1 MIIYPQIKN
10 QEVSWQSPSN
20 IAIVKYWGKFGN
32 QLPAN
37 PSLSFTLKN
46 SVSNIIIKYDSKK
59 DNKNISLN
67 LSFEGSKNSKFESR
81 IFKYLT
87 SLTSIFPFLT
97 QLHLEIKANNT
108 FPHSAGIA
116 SSASGMSALALCL
129 CSIEKRLSGTLQSA
143 DEFYKKASY
152 IARLGSGSAA
162 RSIYGGFVSWGKIK
176 ELQGTSNEYGTHL
189 SKDMI
194 HPVFK
199 DYRDSILI
207 VNSRQKK
214 ISSSEGHALMKDHP
228 FAKSRI
234 QQAKNNIKK
243 LLSVLKEGDEE
254 NFILIA
260 ENEALS
266 LHALMLSSNPPF
278 LLLEPNTINIINKIQ
293 QYRKR
298 NNKKLCFTI
307 DAGPNVH
314 LLYSAKIEKEIY
326 HFIKDELL
334 VYCEN
339 NFLIEDEIGN
349 GPKQIK

>member
-1 MIIYPQIKN
+1 MILYPQIKN
-10 QEVSWQSPSN
+10 QVVSWQSPSN

-46 SVSNIIIKYDSKK
+46 SVSNIIIKYNSKK
-59 DNKNISLN
+59 DDKNISLN
-67 LSFEGSKNSKFESR
+67 LSFEGSNNSKFESR

-87 SLTSIFPFLT
+87 SLTSIFSFLT
-97 QLHLEIKANNT
+97 QLHFEIEANNT

-129 CSIEKRLSGTLQSA
+129 CSIEKRLSGTLQNA

-152 IARLGSGSAA
+152 VARLGSGSAT
-162 RSIYGGFVSWGKIK
+162 RSIYGGFVSWGEIK

-189 SKDMI
+189 SIDI

-207 VNSRQKK
+207 VNSQQKK

-228 FAKSRI
+228 FAKSRT

-243 LLSVLKEGDEE
+243 LVSALKKGDEDS
-254 NFILIA
+254 FISIA

-266 LHALMLSSNPPF
+266 LHALMLSSNPSF

-307 DAGPNVH
+307 DAGPNIH
-314 LLYSAKIEKEIY
+314 LLYSAKIEKEIN

-339 NFLIEDEIGN
+339 NFFIEDEIGN